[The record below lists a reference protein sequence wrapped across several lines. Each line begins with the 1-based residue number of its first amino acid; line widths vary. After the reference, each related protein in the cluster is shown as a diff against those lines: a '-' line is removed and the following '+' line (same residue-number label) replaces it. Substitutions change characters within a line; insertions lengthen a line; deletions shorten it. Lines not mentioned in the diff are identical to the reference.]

1 MTADGSLNVEVVD
14 PLLAQVVR
22 NHQEKV
28 IGWMRD
34 EPGCWGYLAG
44 QAVLACR
51 TQVDRPLGD
60 AERRLVWDRLWWLL
74 ENIKQ
79 RVLS

>member
-1 MTADGSLNVEVVD
+1 MAGDGSLNVEVLD
-14 PLLAQVVR
+14 PLLTQVVR
-22 NHQEKV
+22 SHQEKV

-44 QAVLACR
+44 QAVSACR
-51 TQVDRPLGD
+51 TQADRPLED

-79 RVLS
+79 RVLC

>member
-1 MTADGSLNVEVVD
+1 MAGDGSLNVEDLD
-14 PLLAQVVR
+14 PLLTQVVR

-28 IGWMRD
+28 IGWMRN

-44 QAVLACR
+44 QAVSACR
-51 TQVDRPLGD
+51 AQVARPLED
-60 AERRLVWDRLWWLL
+60 AERRLVWNRLWGLL

-79 RVLS
+79 RVSS

>member
-1 MTADGSLNVEVVD
+1 MAGDGSLNVEDLD
-14 PLLAQVVR
+14 PLLTQVVR

-28 IGWMRD
+28 IGWMRN

-44 QAVLACR
+44 QAVSACR
-51 TQVDRPLGD
+51 AQAARPLED
-60 AERRLVWDRLWWLL
+60 AERRLVWNRLWGLL

-79 RVLS
+79 RVSS

>member
-1 MTADGSLNVEVVD
+1 MAGDGSLNVEVLD
-14 PLLAQVVR
+14 PLLTQVVR
-22 NHQEKV
+22 SHQEKV

-51 TQVDRPLGD
+51 TQVDRPLED

-74 ENIKQ
+74 ENIKH
-79 RVLS
+79 RVLC

>member
-1 MTADGSLNVEVVD
+1 MAGDGSLNVEILD
-14 PLLAQVVR
+14 PLLTQVVHS
-22 NHQEKV
+22 HQEKV
-28 IGWMRD
+28 IGWMRN

-44 QAVLACR
+44 QAVSACR
-51 TQVDRPLGD
+51 AQVDRPLED
-60 AERRLVWDRLWWLL
+60 DERRLVWDRLWWLL

>member
-1 MTADGSLNVEVVD
+1 MAGDGSLNVEVLD
-14 PLLAQVVR
+14 QLLTQVVQS
-22 NHQEKV
+22 HQEKV

-34 EPGCWGYLAG
+34 EPGCWGYLSG
-44 QAVLACR
+44 QAVAACR
-51 TQVDRPLGD
+51 AQVDRPLEY

>member
-1 MTADGSLNVEVVD
+1 MAGDGSLNVEVLD
-14 PLLAQVVR
+14 PLLTQVVR
-22 NHQEKV
+22 SHQEKV

-44 QAVLACR
+44 QAVSACR
-51 TQVDRPLGD
+51 AQVDRPLED

-79 RVLS
+79 RVSS